1 MTRSTRISRG
11 APAAAPTATATAAS
25 RIDSFGRVSKRVGPS
40 SGKKSA
46 VTSTDSTSASTARLD
61 AIARFFVEKKQEE
74 GAIKV
79 DVVTELPSIELATP
93 TKKTKKTKKAAAPA
107 ATTHTTAPS
116 TQRKRRAAEAL
127 DADPA
132 SSPAAAQ
139 ATPAKRARK
148 IKQATTSV
156 AELLARAAEKKSA
169 ATSSLQTA
177 TPADSDSD
185 TPSQTAG
192 DLIAQL
198 NINTSFSAPSPS
210 SFASSFARLR
220 STSTSPRPASTAPTT
235 PCESDN
241 ESEPRKTFTYSATAP
256 LPYELSELVRLH
268 NAFSKALAVHHA
280 HHGPSAPI
288 DIRAFCPTVA
298 QSWGKRK
305 VTLED
310 IQRCLGVAMSGE
322 IAGSDS
328 IVSSLF
334 LSDYTRGKIC
344 IELKPDVFS
353 NSAAIGTLADQLNT
367 AFESNLRSLW
377 ANAPHANAT
386 SSSAEVKQF
395 IDSLPKAKAT
405 KSNSL
410 LQTSAL
416 RAKGQRTLEELM
428 HGIALK
434 KQEKEAHEALLK
446 APIPEPVQET
456 KADSMDVDSTPPAAP
471 AAPMNLL
478 DRIRYRQ
485 MQRTQLAAAGQLTAA
500 TPEELERRAALS
512 RAGDIAEVMSML
524 CTAASLRQSNR
535 VSFGMAAIVSKI
547 KDSLVRLPIAREEA
561 ASCVRLL
568 AKEVSPEWLQIVS
581 MGGREIVIMMADRVP
596 SKADIQQ
603 RVHRLS

>member
-11 APAAAPTATATAAS
+11 APAAAPTATAAAAS
-25 RIDSFGRVSKRVGPS
+25 RIDNFGRVSKRVAPS

-46 VTSTDSTSASTARLD
+46 ATTSHSTSASSARLD
-61 AIARFFVEKKQEE
+61 AIARFYVEKKQEE
-74 GAIKV
+74 DAV
-79 DVVTELPSIELATP
+79 AELPSTEVATP
-93 TKKTKKTKKAAAPA
+93 KKTRKTKKAATLS
-107 ATTHTTAPS
+107 ATTTPS

-127 DADPA
+127 DAGPCP
-132 SSPAAAQ
+132 SSPTAAQ
-139 ATPAKRARK
+139 PTPTKRARK

-169 ATSSLQTA
+169 PATSLQTA

-185 TPSQTAG
+185 TPSQSAG

-198 NINTSFSAPSPS
+198 NINTSFSASSPS

-241 ESEPRKTFTYSATAP
+241 EGEPQKAFVYAATAP

-310 IQRCLGVAMSGE
+310 IQRCLGVATSGE
-322 IAGSDS
+322 IGGSGS
-328 IVSSLF
+328 IVNALF

-344 IELKPDVFS
+344 IELKPDVFA
-353 NSAAIGTLADQLNT
+353 NAAAIGTLADQLNT

-377 ANAPHANAT
+377 ANAPHASAT
-386 SSSAEVKQF
+386 WSSAEVRQF
-395 IDSLPKAKAT
+395 IERLPKAKAT

-434 KQEKEAHEALLK
+434 KQEKEAQEALLK
-446 APIPEPVQET
+446 APIPEPVQEN
-456 KADSMDVDSTPPAAP
+456 KADAMDVDTVAATA

-535 VSFGMAAIVSKI
+535 VSFGMAAIVSKV

-596 SKADIQQ
+596 SKSDIQQ
-603 RVHRLS
+603 RVQRLS